1 MCEQKKQERA
11 RSRRSRERPAPEKRT
26 EAQPPRTPA
35 WCTSCTQRGARRRVR
50 DPAPRR
56 AQLQGPCGLAE
67 CLRGLWR
74 CGRTGQ
80 YRRGHNTHR
89 RGCPSRCR
97 PSSSGACLRTPL
109 LASACDRVRFAAWSA
124 RSIALP
130 DTPADGPVPSHVTWN
145 FLSLSQKILNF
156 FPRFVKISKGLL
168 FRNDLCFCCMRCSEQ
183 HSSVKRRGGER
194 RERGEREKETE
205 EGKENQENERGG
217 REKRERRERESLRI
231 FILGTVSLAGLCR
244 GDSASTAQEMQMS
257 ENELPWANAEENEA
271 GGAAGAARQRPA
283 GPIQHE
289 GPRRRA
295 RGAARGADASS
306 SGDSEDDPSEVRIA
320 IPGRRFRRYARLP
333 DKTSD
338 WNDDLFSIGMYLLA
352 VGARTRVAVGEC
364 GARAGCAAAGR
375 GQLRCASLRCT
386 CVCVRARARLCV
398 CVCVSVSVCACVSS
412 VSVSVSVH
420 VVRACALSRA
430 HALFLPLHRFARC
443 VLWTHV
449 RRSLC
454 LRGNSS

>member
-50 DPAPRR
+50 DPAPRL

-168 FRNDLCFCCMRCSEQ
+168 FRNDLCFYCMRCSIE
-183 HSSVKRRGGER
+183 RRGAGGGREERKR
-194 RERGEREKETE
+194 RERERDRRRKGEPGERKRRERE
-205 EGKENQENERGG
+205 E
-217 REKRERRERESLRI
+217 REKRER
-231 FILGTVSLAGLCR
+231 VV
-244 GDSASTAQEMQMS
+244 
-257 ENELPWANAEENEA
+257 
-271 GGAAGAARQRPA
+271 
-283 GPIQHE
+283 
-289 GPRRRA
+289 
-295 RGAARGADASS
+295 ADLH
-306 SGDSEDDPSEVRIA
+306 SG
-320 IPGRRFRRYARLP
+320 YC
-333 DKTSD
+333 K
-338 WNDDLFSIGMYLLA
+338 
-352 VGARTRVAVGEC
+352 
-364 GARAGCAAAGR
+364 
-375 GQLRCASLRCT
+375 
-386 CVCVRARARLCV
+386 
-398 CVCVSVSVCACVSS
+398 
-412 VSVSVSVH
+412 
-420 VVRACALSRA
+420 LSRLVQRGLGKHSPGDA
-430 HALFLPLHRFARC
+430 D
-443 VLWTHV
+443 V
-449 RRSLC
+449 RE
-454 LRGNSS
+454 